1 MYKCTP
7 LENGVHFFIGEKAL
21 GKDPFAPVSKERKIM
36 IIQKEKIQEEV
47 AQVVETV
54 KKTNPMAGS
63 ITNSVTIN
71 FVANAQIAVGG
82 SAAMVYLPDEAEVLA
97 EAGGATYLNAGT
109 LLPIYED
116 SFPSVAKNFI
126 A

>member
-36 IIQKEKIQEEV
+36 ITQKEKIQEEV

-54 KKTNPMAGS
+54 KKRIQWLDRSRILSQS
-63 ITNSVTIN
+63 I
-71 FVANAQIAVGG
+71 
-82 SAAMVYLPDEAEVLA
+82 L
-97 EAGGATYLNAGT
+97 
-109 LLPIYED
+109 
-116 SFPSVAKNFI
+116 
-126 A
+126 